1 MKIVCVTIL
10 FVWIVSQTASAQTI
24 VEPSARQ
31 AVKTDK
37 APNPLGRY
45 SQALVIGDLVFV
57 AGQIGLLPETRKL
70 VEGGIPAETRQALTN
85 IRNILAEAG
94 CDFRHVVKVTIF
106 TTNLDFFEQINAEYV
121 KFFSTG
127 SVLPARETVQVS
139 RIPGGAQ
146 VEISVIAKK

>member
-1 MKIVCVTIL
+1 MKQYLLLAALGSLT
-10 FVWIVSQTASAQTI
+10 SPAMAQDI
-24 VEPSARQ
+24 AQPSARQ
-31 AVKTDK
+31 AVKTDM

-45 SQALVIGDLVFV
+45 SQAVVTGDMVFV

-70 VEGGIPAETRQALTN
+70 VEGGIPAEARQALTN
-85 IRNILAEAG
+85 IKHILAAAG

-106 TTNLDFFEQINAEYV
+106 TTNLDFFDQINAEYV
-121 KFFSTG
+121 KFFDAG
-127 SVLPARETVQVS
+127 AVLPARETVQVS